1 MNKLIYIS
9 NVIIKRIKIN
19 FLIKFIPLFFFLIS
33 HKNQWLHK
41 DYAMYNEILF
51 LGNLIYIHNFI
62 HLTSIISMQYFSL
75 FIDLK
80 YRTLYRN
87 TNKSRICFIYKH

>member
-9 NVIIKRIKIN
+9 NMITKRIKIN
-19 FLIKFIPLFFFLIS
+19 FLIKFIPFFFLIS

-41 DYAMYNEILF
+41 DYAMYNEISILF
-51 LGNLIYIHNFI
+51 LGNLIYIHSFT
-62 HLTSIISMQYFSL
+62 HLMSIISMQYFRL

-80 YRTLYRN
+80 CTLYRN
-87 TNKSRICFIYKH
+87 TNKS